1 MKIRVNPTRMEL
13 MRLKKRLELAQRG
26 HKLLKDK
33 LEALSRVLITMIEP
47 YKKLRSGVDAELIET
62 LKQITLAGILGPTA
76 RLSGALAQA
85 AGILTITLRQ
95 RMLMGIHLSEV
106 AGELSPGTDSYSS
119 LDTAPEVD
127 VAAERLRALLSRL
140 LQLVTL
146 ENSIRLV
153 AIELQLTRRR
163 SNALEY
169 VLIPELSA
177 TIKSISYKLAELERS
192 NTSRLMFIKNKIRS
206 RSA

>member
-1 MKIRVNPTRMEL
+1 MKIRVNL
-13 MRLKKRLELAQRG
+13 ALAQRG

-33 LEALSRVLITMIEP
+33 LEALSRELITMIAP
-47 YKKLRSGVDAELIET
+47 YKRLRSGVDAELIET

-85 AGILTITLRQ
+85 AGILAITLRH
-95 RMLMGIHLSEV
+95 RTLMGIHIAEV

-153 AIELQLTRRR
+153 AIELQRTRRR

-177 TIKSISYKLAELERS
+177 TIKSISYKLSELERS

-206 RSA
+206 QSA